1 MSQSRVILITGAT
14 SGIGAATAKAFA
26 AQGDRVVVSGR
37 REAEGQA
44 VVDAIRKAGGEAT
57 FVQADVSVPAQI
69 HNLVAQTVEIYGRL
83 DVAFNNAGVEGDPFV
98 PTHEQSAANYAQVFD
113 INVRGVFDSMAA
125 EIPVMIQHGGGAII
139 NTSSIGGLIGFG
151 GMSVYS
157 ASKHAVAGLTR
168 SAALEYAK
176 AGIRINAVAPGPIET
191 DMYSRFATPEIA
203 EQLKSL
209 VPMGRVGK
217 PEEIAS
223 AVLWLA
229 DPSNTFTTGQVITVD
244 GGFIAQ

>member
-98 PTHEQSAANYAQVFD
+98 PTHEQSA
-113 INVRGVFDSMAA
+113 
-125 EIPVMIQHGGGAII
+125 
-139 NTSSIGGLIGFG
+139 TS
-151 GMSVYS
+151 
-157 ASKHAVAGLTR
+157 R
-168 SAALEYAK
+168 
-176 AGIRINAVAPGPIET
+176 RP
-191 DMYSRFATPEIA
+191 
-203 EQLKSL
+203 
-209 VPMGRVGK
+209 
-217 PEEIAS
+217 
-223 AVLWLA
+223 
-229 DPSNTFTTGQVITVD
+229 
-244 GGFIAQ
+244 